1 MKRLLFV
8 LLLLV
13 GVSQLHAQAR
23 EISADEFFYTLLPK
37 MTKPIVIDF
46 WAEWCGPCHRYTPT
60 FLGVAREYKTKA
72 DFYRV
77 NIDQNEEWCTQWRIE
92 SIPTTIV
99 VYNKS
104 CEFLRKEGMLE
115 NRMLKDMINEGIKN
129 YNSDDEPYF

>member
-104 CEFLRKEGMLE
+104 CEFLRKEGVLE

-129 YNSDDEPYF
+129 FNSDAEPYF

>member
-1 MKRLLFV
+1 MKRIIILLLFFM
-8 LLLLV
+8 
-13 GVSQLHAQAR
+13 GVSQLHAQVR
-23 EISADEFFYTLLPK
+23 EISANEFFYMLLPK

-46 WAEWCGPCHRYTPT
+46 WAEWCRPCHRYTPT
-60 FLGVAREYKTKA
+60 FLSVAREYKTKA

-104 CEFLRKEGMLE
+104 CEFLRKEGVLE

-129 YNSDDEPYF
+129 YNSDIEPYF

>member
-8 LLLLV
+8 LLLLA

>member
-8 LLLLV
+8 LFIMV
-13 GVSQLHAQAR
+13 GVCQLHAQAR
-23 EISADEFFYTLLPK
+23 EISADDFFYTLLPK

-77 NIDQNEEWCTQWRIE
+77 DIDQNEEWCTQWKIE

-104 CEFLRKEGMLE
+104 CDFLRKEGMLE
-115 NRMLKDMINEGIKN
+115 NRMLKEMVNEGI
-129 YNSDDEPYF
+129 

>member
-1 MKRLLFV
+1 MKRIII
-8 LLLLV
+8 LLLLFM
-13 GVSQLHAQAR
+13 GVSQLHAQVR
-23 EISADEFFYTLLPK
+23 GISANEFFYTLLPK
-37 MTKPIVIDF
+37 MTKPIVVDF

-60 FLGVAREYKTKA
+60 FLSVAREYKTKA

-115 NRMLKDMINEGIKN
+115 NRMLKGMINEGIKN
-129 YNSDDEPYF
+129 FNSDAEPYF

>member
-8 LLLLV
+8 LFIIV
-13 GVSQLHAQAR
+13 GVCQLHAQAR
-23 EISADEFFYTLLPK
+23 EISADEFFYTLLHK

-77 NIDQNEEWCTQWRIE
+77 NIDRNEEWCTQWRIE

>member
-1 MKRLLFV
+1 MKRLLIV

-23 EISADEFFYTLLPK
+23 GISANEFFYTLLPK

-60 FLGVAREYKTKA
+60 FLNVAREYKTKA

-77 NIDQNEEWCTQWRIE
+77 NIDQNEEWCTQWKIE

-104 CEFLRKEGMLE
+104 CDFLRKEGMLE
-115 NRMLKDMINEGIKN
+115 NRMLKDMINEGIMN
-129 YNSDDEPYF
+129 YNSDIEPYF

>member
-8 LLLLV
+8 LFIMV
-13 GVSQLHAQAR
+13 GVCQLHAQAR
-23 EISADEFFYTLLPK
+23 EISADDFFYTLLPK

-77 NIDQNEEWCTQWRIE
+77 DIDHNEEWCTQWKIE

-104 CEFLRKEGMLE
+104 CDFLRKEGMLE
-115 NRMLKDMINEGIKN
+115 NRMLKEMVNEGI
-129 YNSDDEPYF
+129 

>member
-115 NRMLKDMINEGIKN
+115 NRMLKGMINEGIKN
-129 YNSDDEPYF
+129 FNSDAEPYF